1 MRSGSDSLA
10 KAVSS
15 AAEVENSAVL
25 SYNIMHSRVSV
36 AVAAALGSWL
46 LHSVSIREKT
56 SPPVALLTPQELK
69 RKKCNLKTWS
79 KQSPNTCLERGHNF
93 PGLVQFRG
101 SPGRVCFSTRGSTPL
116 IRMVMQEQN
125 QSRWHFTQSNVVF
138 YTLQHFWSL
147 SETNS
152 RSRSLQMQHNYQ
164 RLQTITSK
172 PCSIGHACPTNSN

>member
-1 MRSGSDSLA
+1 M
-10 KAVSS
+10 
-15 AAEVENSAVL
+15 ENSAVL
-25 SYNIMHSRVSV
+25 SYN
-36 AVAAALGSWL
+36 
-46 LHSVSIREKT
+46 SVSGCRCYPRVVT
-56 SPPVALLTPQELK
+56 SAFGKHPRGQRNALPTPQELK

-125 QSRWHFTQSNVVF
+125 QCRWHFTQPNIVF
-138 YTLQHFWSL
+138 YTRQHFCSL
-147 SETNS
+147 
-152 RSRSLQMQHNYQ
+152 RYKLQKSLLQVQHNYK

-172 PCSIGHACPTNSN
+172 PCSIGHALYRKFKFKVYI